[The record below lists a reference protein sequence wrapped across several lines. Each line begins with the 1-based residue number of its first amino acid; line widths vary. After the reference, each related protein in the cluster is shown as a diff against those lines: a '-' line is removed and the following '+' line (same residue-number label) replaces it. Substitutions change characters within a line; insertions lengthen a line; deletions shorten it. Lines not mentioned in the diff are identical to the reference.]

1 MHIICMYVQVSILY
15 HMHTVCSYS
24 NTLKHMYVVLMFFYI
39 IQLFHIYVCMY
50 VCEASC
56 TTCVCAALHYGTTC
70 CMNVCMY
77 VCMYVCMCGTWVKQ
91 EVYVHI
97 L

>member
-1 MHIICMYVQVSILY
+1 MYAYIYMYMYMYMYVHVQVSILY

-50 VCEASC
+50 VC
-56 TTCVCAALHYGTTC
+56 
-70 CMNVCMY
+70 M
-77 VCMYVCMCGTWVKQ
+77 
-91 EVYVHI
+91 
-97 L
+97 